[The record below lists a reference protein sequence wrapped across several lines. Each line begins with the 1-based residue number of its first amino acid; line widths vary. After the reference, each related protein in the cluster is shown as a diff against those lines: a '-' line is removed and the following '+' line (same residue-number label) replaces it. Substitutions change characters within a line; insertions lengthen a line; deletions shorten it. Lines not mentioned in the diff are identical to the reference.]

1 MSENLEAPQL
11 NDVPWE
17 ALTSDEMEEALGP
30 TAHIELKA
38 PVEVGGI
45 PSEYDD
51 CQPELPEVE
60 LSDPNDDGEH
70 NTNEYFEWLYRNE
83 RDHDYG
89 DTP

>member
-1 MSENLEAPQL
+1 MSEIQNDDL
-11 NDVPWE
+11 NFNT
-17 ALTSDEMEEALGP
+17 LTPEEMEEALGP
-30 TAHIELKA
+30 TAHIELEE

-51 CQPELPEVE
+51 CQPELPELE
-60 LSDPNDDGEH
+60 FGDSNDDGEH
-70 NTNEYFEWLYRNE
+70 NTNEYFEWLYRDE